1 MFQLMNTAV
10 VLTSLLIVLA
20 RIADVTLDTVR
31 TVAIVQGRRTFAAI
45 LGFFQALIYV
55 CAIAKVLL
63 NMDKP
68 LYALAYGLGFAAGT
82 FLGITIEQ
90 RLAFGHQLVTLVTRK
105 GVELVRALRAAGH
118 RLAEVK
124 GHTRDGDLT
133 ILFVETPRRQ
143 AQKLIREANAVDEA
157 CFCMVNDVRVARSG
171 PTRATLVSPRPA
183 QDGLPT

>member
-1 MFQLMNTAV
+1 MNAAV
-10 VLTSLLIVLA
+10 ALTSLLIVLA
-20 RIADVTLDTVR
+20 RIADVTLDTIR
-31 TVAIVQGRRTFAAI
+31 TVAIVQGRRMFAAI

-68 LYALAYGLGFAAGT
+68 AYALAYAVGFALGT
-82 FLGITIEQ
+82 YLGITIEQ
-90 RLAFGHQLVTLVTRK
+90 RLAFGHQLVTLVTRQ
-105 GVELVRALRAAGH
+105 GIELAKALRAAGH

-133 ILFVETPRRQ
+133 ILFVETPRRL
-143 AQKLIREANAVDEA
+143 AQKLVRNASAVDKN

-171 PTRATLVSPRPA
+171 STVATAVSPRA
-183 QDGLPT
+183 VQVG

>member
-1 MFQLMNTAV
+1 MNTAV

-31 TVAIVQGRRTFAAI
+31 TVAIVQGRRMFAAV

-63 NMDKP
+63 NVDTHA
-68 LYALAYGLGFAAGT
+68 YALAYAVGFALGT
-82 FLGITIEQ
+82 YLGISIEQ

-105 GVELVRALRAAGH
+105 GVELARALRAGDH

-133 ILFVETPRRQ
+133 
-143 AQKLIREANAVDEA
+143 
-157 CFCMVNDVRVARSG
+157 
-171 PTRATLVSPRPA
+171 
-183 QDGLPT
+183 